1 MPAALMD
8 RATHSGSRPKAIVV
22 KPDVDIICQNA
33 DHRGL
38 PNSALSSL
46 LDLLTS
52 PHKLEQSSQNALLMS
67 FYPSQKISDDLVRT
81 IISSLGAG
89 KRKASTS
96 TQQGLLKW
104 LVMVYD
110 LVENRA
116 VFSRLYSVLFNL
128 LNVFYLR
135 TQLSHLLLKITQ
147 RKHVKPFR
155 IAMLQGLGFGI
166 TKDANII
173 KLIKL
178 FESFAPGSMDI
189 QTAGLVVTVQHP
201 DPQWAKTLHRIWL
214 GNGKI
219 LPKETLPSDKI
230 SFGGQGSRST
240 EAIVREDQ
248 AYRFSNLEGLDDIL
262 KHFEN
267 MKIDSLTL
275 SDLGDPLLRQ
285 YLIMRPEDLNDKQV
299 DKCLARLLARYKE
312 RIEEDDGGL
321 RRELFENI
329 LAYTQFS
336 E

>member
-1 MPAALMD
+1 M
-8 RATHSGSRPKAIVV
+8 
-22 KPDVDIICQNA
+22 
-33 DHRGL
+33 
-38 PNSALSSL
+38 
-46 LDLLTS
+46 DLLTS
-52 PHKLEQSSQNALLMS
+52 PHKLEQSSQNALLRS
-67 FYPSQKISDDLVRT
+67 LYPSQKISDGLVRT

-110 LVENRA
+110 LIENPA

-135 TQLSHLLLKITQ
+135 TQLSHLLIKITQ

-155 IAMLQGLGFGI
+155 IAMLQDLGFGI
-166 TKDANII
+166 TKDANIV
-173 KLIKL
+173 KLTKL

-189 QTAGLVVTVQHP
+189 QTPGLVVTVQHP

-219 LPKETLPSDKI
+219 LPKETLSSDKV
-230 SFGGQGSRST
+230 SFSGQGSRST

-248 AYRFSNLEGLDDIL
+248 ANRFSNLEGLDDIL
-262 KHFEN
+262 KHFEK
-267 MKIDSLTL
+267 MKIDRLTL

-299 DKCLARLLARYKE
+299 DECLARLLARHKE
-312 RIEEDDGGL
+312 GIEEDDGGL

-329 LAYTQFS
+329 LAYTQCS
-336 E
+336 EVRSSLNLHLNR